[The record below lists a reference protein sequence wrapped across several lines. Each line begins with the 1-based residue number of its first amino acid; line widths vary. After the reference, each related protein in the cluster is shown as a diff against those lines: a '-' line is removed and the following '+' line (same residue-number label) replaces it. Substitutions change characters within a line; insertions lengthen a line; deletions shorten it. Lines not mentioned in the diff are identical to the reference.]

1 MGSAASQRRMKR
13 MKYLARLAKE
23 EPERFDKEWERR
35 LTSWL
40 KMIGRDAGIFKDDQ
54 CRPVQPVFDLIEEA
68 LTILERCGDAVY
80 VKYARDTF
88 DLLSNE
94 CCKQFAVR
102 VDPRL
107 YRLNN

>member
-1 MGSAASQRRMKR
+1 MKR
-13 MKYLARLAKE
+13 MNYLARLAKE
-23 EPERFDKEWERR
+23 EPERFDMEWERR

-40 KMIGRDAGIFKDDQ
+40 ELIQRDAGLLKNRNDV
-54 CRPVQPVFDLIEEA
+54 PVPPVFEVIEEA
-68 LTILERCGDAVY
+68 LMVLERCGAAVY
-80 VKYARDTF
+80 AKYAKDTF

-107 YRLNN
+107 FRLTNHSRFEAQ